1 MVVVCLWRIQAP
13 YPAHSGV
20 VPCTV
25 QYFDGRT
32 VRPQIMMV
40 DAERGAIVVKG
51 SVPGKPGNILEI
63 TPAKQVGKN
72 C

>member
-1 MVVVCLWRIQAP
+1 MPLDLESEELNYRLACMGQV
-13 YPAHSGV
+13 
-20 VPCTV
+20 
-25 QYFDGRT
+25 
-32 VRPQIMMV
+32 MMV